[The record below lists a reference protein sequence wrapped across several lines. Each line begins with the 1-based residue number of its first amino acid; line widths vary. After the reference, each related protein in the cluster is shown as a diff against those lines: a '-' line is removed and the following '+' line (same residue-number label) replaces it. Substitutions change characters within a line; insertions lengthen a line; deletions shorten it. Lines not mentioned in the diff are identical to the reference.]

1 MSPPLH
7 RGARDLSR
15 NDRLK
20 ILSPTPC
27 RLFFAATKEA
37 KHLNFKM
44 FLKASLLRRRL
55 RPRFGRADP
64 DLRRVEGLWL
74 FRQTPPAS
82 ELIGEGSAAAHHP
95 RHR

>member
-1 MSPPLH
+1 MRLPLH
-7 RGARDLSR
+7 RGATELAW

-27 RLFFAATKEA
+27 RLFFAAIKEA
-37 KHLNFKM
+37 KHLNFKV

-55 RPRFGRADP
+55 RPRSGHADP

-82 ELIGEGSAAAHHP
+82 EWIGEGSAAAHHP